1 MKDNGKTKKVL
12 QVNASLRGYGGVSA
26 IIFNIYKNID
36 RSKVQFDFLSPNKTT
51 YEPHRKEIEEMG
63 GNLYGLNINKNKIIN
78 KILLAKRLNEFLKKH
93 KYDIIHINSGSYFFN
108 LQVAVIAKKNKIERI
123 IVHSHNTLNG
133 KNKIKNW
140 LVKLAKPILNLYA
153 TDFLS
158 CSQKAAKD
166 MFTKKVLKEKTVI
179 LKNGINV
186 EKFKFKE
193 EIRKKVRKELNI
205 EEEFVIGN
213 VGRFTKQKNQEFLIE
228 CFNEIHKID
237 HNTILIL
244 VGEGELENK
253 LKQKATDLQLMKNI
267 RFLGFRE
274 DVNEIMQAFD
284 VFLLPSLFEGLPIV
298 GVEAQAAGLRCIM
311 SDTITKEVD
320 QSNHVKFL
328 NLEKDSLQDWANE
341 ILRNREYA
349 RQEIYNKI
357 LQSGYDIKDTAKTL
371 LSIYLK

>member
-1 MKDNGKTKKVL
+1 MKDNEKTKKVL

-51 YEPHRKEIEEMG
+51 YDPHREEIEEMG

-78 KILLAKRLNEFLKKH
+78 KILLAKRLNKFLKKH

-133 KNKIKNW
+133 KNKIKSW

-166 MFTKKVLKEKTVI
+166 MFTKKVLKEKTI
-179 LKNGINV
+179 IIKNGINV

-213 VGRFTKQKNQEFLIE
+213 VGRFTKQKNPEFLIE

-237 HNTILIL
+237 NNTTLIL

-253 LKQKATDLQLMKNI
+253 VKQKVDDFGLTENV

-298 GVEAQAAGLRCIM
+298 GVEAQAAGLRCVM

-341 ILRNREYA
+341 ILRNKEYA

-357 LQSGYDIKDTAKTL
+357 LESGYDIKDTAKTL